1 VPNVNAS
8 PHQAIEDAR
17 EGERYAQRGVL
28 LAVDIGNSNVVFG
41 LYEGP
46 ELKQTFRAS
55 TVSTRTSDEYGVAL
69 RQMLTLRG
77 YDPGSVSAAIVASVV
92 PPLTDVMGE
101 AIRHAFARE
110 PLVVGPGLK
119 TGISVLYEN
128 PRDVGADRICNAV
141 AAFEKVHAG
150 VIVVDFGTATTF
162 DCISP
167 KGEYIGGVIVPGIQ
181 VSLDGLLGRAA
192 KLTRIEIAE
201 PPRIVGRNTTHALQS
216 GIIHGYASLVDGLVT
231 KIEAELGFPCTV
243 IATGGSSAYIL
254 KHTRTIQAV
263 DEFLTLN
270 GLRILHERNTLAES
284 ESASK
289 TRNRAPR

>member
-1 VPNVNAS
+1 
-8 PHQAIEDAR
+8 
-17 EGERYAQRGVL
+17 VL
-28 LAVDIGNSNVVFG
+28 LAVDIGNTNVVFG
-41 LYEGP
+41 LYEGQ

-55 TVSTRTSDEYGVAL
+55 TVSTRTADEYGVAL
-69 RQMLTLRG
+69 RQMLSLRG
-77 YDPGSVSAAIVASVV
+77 YDSSVVGAAIIASVV
-92 PPLTDVMGE
+92 PPLTDVMAD

-119 TGISVLYEN
+119 TGIAVLYEN

-141 AAFEKVHAG
+141 AAYERVHGG

-216 GIIHGYASLVDGLVT
+216 GVIHGYAALVDGLVT
-231 KIEAELGFPCTV
+231 KIESELGFPCTV
-243 IATGGSSAYIL
+243 IATGSLSHYIL
-254 KHTRTIQAV
+254 KHTPKVQSV
-263 DEFLTLN
+263 DQFLTLE
-270 GLRILHERNTLAES
+270 GLRILHERNTLTES
-284 ESASK
+284 D
-289 TRNRAPR
+289 APGKSRSRGPR